1 MRNYAFIGLGSLGM
15 SILERVAETTDRI
28 VVIDK
33 DPILIDRVKDLVR
46 SAFVADV
53 LDSEALE
60 RILPEEVD
68 VAIVDLASNIEAA
81 LLATH
86 RLRKLG
92 VKEIIVK
99 SESDERSEVLKL
111 VGATRVVNSDRE
123 AAARITPLILSSSLY
138 NFMPIGGDLVMAE
151 VLTPA
156 AYVGKTLLESELRR
170 HRGVNVVAV
179 RAENSEVFKNI
190 DRDYKLLDYDHLLVA
205 GKEDDVFAFSDV
217 MTRTEKS
224 GKQRTITT
232 IFKTLFKSVK
242 KRKELP

>member
-15 SILERVAETTDRI
+15 SMLESVAETTDRI
-28 VVIDK
+28 VVIDR
-33 DPILIDRVKDLVR
+33 DPVLIDRVKDMVKT
-46 SAFVADV
+46 AYVADV

-60 RILPEEVD
+60 RILPEAVD

-86 RLRKLG
+86 RLKKLG

-123 AAARITPLILSSSLY
+123 AAARITPLILSASLY

-151 VLTPA
+151 VRTPS
-156 AYVGKTLLESELRR
+156 AYVGKTLLEADLRR
-170 HRGVNVVAV
+170 QRGINVVAV
-179 RAENSEVFKNI
+179 RAENSESFKNI
-190 DRDYKLLDYDHLLVA
+190 DRDYRLLDQDHLLVA

-217 MTRTEKS
+217 KGMSEGT
-224 GKQRTITT
+224 GKPKAIAT
-232 IFKTLFKSVK
+232 IFKTLFKSLK
-242 KRKELP
+242 PRK